1 MPVFD
6 FELES
11 DLEMEVVLEIAPQK
25 DSPIYAVWM
34 PVLYLGT
41 ENTSG
46 LTVLC
51 SAARG
56 VAGEDMS
63 CAFFHKSGIIDS

>member
-11 DLEMEVVLEIAPQK
+11 DLKMEVVLEIALQK
-25 DSPIYAVWM
+25 DSPIYAAWM

-41 ENTSG
+41 ENTFG

-51 SAARG
+51 SAAWG
-56 VAGEDMS
+56 VAGEDTS
-63 CAFFHKSGIIDS
+63 CGSFHKGRIIDS

>member
-25 DSPIYAVWM
+25 DSPIYAV
-34 PVLYLGT
+34 
-41 ENTSG
+41 
-46 LTVLC
+46 
-51 SAARG
+51 
-56 VAGEDMS
+56 
-63 CAFFHKSGIIDS
+63 